1 VASVPPTQSS
11 TVETLTRA
19 SPRTIGSLLCRSC
32 FLRLLSAPPV
42 SWLRAALFRR
52 VTFRPSSQHSIN
64 NNVLI
69 QVPPRSYRT
78 PGDVLDALDV
88 PVLQFLSLSFGVIAV
103 LKQRRMLAIAD
114 QA

>member
-69 QVPPRSYRT
+69 QIPPRSYRT
-78 PGDVLDALDV
+78 LAMCLTHLTYRYYSSCRYL
-88 PVLQFLSLSFGVIAV
+88 PVSSPS
-103 LKQRRMLAIAD
+103 
-114 QA
+114 